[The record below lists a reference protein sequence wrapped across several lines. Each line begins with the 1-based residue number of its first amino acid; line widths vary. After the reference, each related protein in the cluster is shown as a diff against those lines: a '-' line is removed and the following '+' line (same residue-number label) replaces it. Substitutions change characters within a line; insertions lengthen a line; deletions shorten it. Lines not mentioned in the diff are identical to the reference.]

1 MECIGTILNIL
12 LKKLNNLRS
21 TNKQDF
27 SREETLT
34 GFLHYYLIPLLSF
47 LFGTVIYKSPI
58 LQQLSVMYVCQDWV
72 WRATHK
78 HTGKN
83 TDLFSGP
90 STQCLMFSPNA
101 CRHCFT
107 HALGKRSEKSPPA
120 NYLFYYPIQVLRQ
133 RQLLAP
139 VVSLTTEG

>member
-58 LQQLSVMYVCQDWV
+58 LQQLSVMYVCQD
-72 WRATHK
+72 
-78 HTGKN
+78 
-83 TDLFSGP
+83 
-90 STQCLMFSPNA
+90 
-101 CRHCFT
+101 
-107 HALGKRSEKSPPA
+107 
-120 NYLFYYPIQVLRQ
+120 
-133 RQLLAP
+133 
-139 VVSLTTEG
+139 